1 MSAPFERSTVAPGS
15 AATFPSTMWS
25 MVLAAGEARSARSQE
40 ALTQLCRI
48 YWYPLYAYL
57 RRNGQSPQDAEDLT
71 QSFFEQLL
79 AHERLEQVEREKGRF
94 RSFLLASLRH
104 HLCDH
109 WDKAHAQKRGGH
121 ARIIPLDG
129 LEAEKRYA
137 AEPGAP
143 LDPERI
149 FERRWALTLLDRVLS
164 RLENEFV
171 NSGKKERFDQLH
183 GSLLGDPQSETYAQI
198 GERLGMSE
206 GAVKV
211 AVMRLRQRYRDLF
224 RLEIAETV
232 GCEHEV
238 EEEMRH
244 VFTVLSS

>member
-1 MSAPFERSTVAPGS
+1 
-15 AATFPSTMWS
+15 MWS
-25 MVLAAGEARSARSQE
+25 MVLAAGQARSGQSQE
-40 ALTQLCRI
+40 ALTELCRI

-79 AHERLEQVEREKGRF
+79 AHERLERVGREKGRF
-94 RSFLLASLRH
+94 RSFLLASMRN

-109 WDKAHAQKRGGH
+109 WDKARAQKRGGG
-121 ARIIPLDG
+121 ATIISLDVS
-129 LEAEKRYA
+129 EAEKRYA

-149 FERRWALTLLDRVLS
+149 FERRWALTLLDRVLG
-164 RLENEFV
+164 RLETEFAS
-171 NSGKKERFDQLH
+171 SGKKEKFDQLH
-183 GSLLGDPQSETYAQI
+183 GCLLGDPAADTYAQI
-198 GERLGMSE
+198 GERIGMSE

-211 AVMRLRQRYRDLF
+211 AVLRLRQRYRELF
-224 RLEIAETV
+224 RIEIAETV
-232 GCEHEV
+232 GAEDEI